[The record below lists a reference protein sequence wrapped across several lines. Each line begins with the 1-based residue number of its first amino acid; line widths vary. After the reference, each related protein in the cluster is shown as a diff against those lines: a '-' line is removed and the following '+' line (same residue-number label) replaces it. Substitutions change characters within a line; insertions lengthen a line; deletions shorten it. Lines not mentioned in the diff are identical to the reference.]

1 MNPCRQLRR
10 GFTAAV
16 VRVLV
21 VAAGL
26 AVPAVAAASLPTCK
40 TTFLAGLGVENVAI
54 ASVNDV
60 AAAGA
65 NPEYCAVVAALT
77 TSGEGAGPGLAK
89 FEVKLPA
96 NWNHKFLFVGCGGQC
111 GSLANISV
119 NATDLAEALPQ
130 GYAIVNTDT
139 GHSGGQTSDAWAII
153 APGVPNK
160 PAVIDYFYRG
170 VHQVTVAAKKLVKDY
185 YDSPI
190 DRAYFDGCST
200 GGRQSLMEAE
210 RYPDD
215 YEGLIAGDPVMAFT
229 EINLVALNIAR
240 LFAPANAY
248 ITQATM
254 TAVDAAVKANCDAAD
269 GVVDGLIQN
278 PAKCTFD
285 PQSLVPGTLTQPQA
299 TALKLYMSSL
309 SDEHGRRV
317 FPGYV
322 ASDLSTTGFV
332 GLWTEETCPANP
344 GTGPEPWGGEPAG
357 CAIGPAG
364 PLFWQFIDSAIK
376 DYTELDPNFDVWDGF
391 PVANGVVTDKALR
404 KAERTMGGANS
415 DLPEQALPFLRK
427 DGKLILYHGFS
438 DPGVSP
444 YQSIWFYTGLAGLL
458 GGYEHAQAGARLF
471 LAPGM
476 AHCGGGPGPN
486 SFDTLNALDAW
497 VSQGVAPDGILA
509 TNPASGRTM
518 PLCKYPEE
526 AAYVGGDINKAS
538 SWVCRAG
545 DSRLLQIGP
554 DGELAGVGGDPDETL
569 ARFLSGSNR
578 RDEEHDAE

>member
-1 MNPCRQLRR
+1 MSPRRQQCRK
-10 GFTAAV
+10 FTTAAV
-16 VRVLV
+16 KLLVL
-21 VAAGL
+21 AAGL
-26 AVPAVAAASLPTCK
+26 VVPAMATANLPTC
-40 TTFLAGLGVENVAI
+40 TPTFLAGLGVTNVAI
-54 ASVNDV
+54 TSVSDA

-65 NPEYCAVVAALT
+65 NPEYCDVVAALST
-77 TSGEGAGPGLAK
+77 NGEGAGPGLAS
-89 FEVKLPA
+89 FEVKMPA

-119 NATDLAEALPQ
+119 NGTDLAEALPQ

-139 GHSGGQTSDAWAII
+139 GHSGGQTSDTWAIT
-153 APGVPNK
+153 APGVPNT
-160 PAVIDYFYRG
+160 PAVIDYFYRA
-170 VHQVTVAAKKLVKDY
+170 VHQVTVAAKKLVGAY
-185 YDSPI
+185 YDTPI
-190 DRAYFDGCST
+190 EHAYFDGCST

-229 EINLVALNIAR
+229 EINLEALNIAR

-248 ITQATM
+248 ISQTTM

-278 PAKCTFD
+278 PAKCSFD
-285 PQSLVPGTLTQPQA
+285 PQSLVPATLTQPQA
-299 TALKLYMSSL
+299 TALKQYMSAL
-309 SDEHGRRV
+309 RDQRGQRI

-344 GTGPEPWGGEPAG
+344 GAGPEPWAGVPAG

-376 DYTELDPNFDVWDGF
+376 YYTELDPNYDVWDGF
-391 PVANGVVTDKALR
+391 PVANGVVTDRALR
-404 KAERTMGGANS
+404 EAERTMSGANS
-415 DLPEQALPFLRK
+415 DLPGNALAFLRRH
-427 DGKLILYHGFS
+427 GKLILYHGFS

-444 YQSIWFYTGLAGLL
+444 YQSIWFYTGLAGLV
-458 GGYEHAQAGARLF
+458 GSYEQAQAGARLF
-471 LAPGM
+471 LVPGM

-497 VSQGVAPDGILA
+497 VTHGTAPDGILA
-509 TNPASGRTM
+509 ANTSSGRTM

-526 AAYVGGDINKAS
+526 AAYVGGDVNKAS
-538 SWVCRAG
+538 SWACRAG
-545 DSRLLQIGP
+545 DSRLLQVGP
-554 DGELAGVGGDPDETL
+554 NGERAGVGGDPDESR
-569 ARFLSGSNR
+569 ARQVSGGEPG
-578 RDEEHDAE
+578 DEEDDE